1 MHLKTFISIINL
13 KVESFLSYTYVSYMH
28 HMYMHHASE
37 YLVLCL
43 SRFEIVVISSM
54 RIQTVKDDEPKI
66 YILFFDLPLRVT
78 VTCRKRANSVVS
90 AWFFTSSQPN
100 LKNRDTKALKPLQ
113 DFVSHRKFFFYYFV
127 SRYLRTRIGTN
138 ATNNIADKKL
148 WRPRDLSRRH
158 RVWLLRT

>member
-1 MHLKTFISIINL
+1 
-13 KVESFLSYTYVSYMH
+13 
-28 HMYMHHASE
+28 
-37 YLVLCL
+37 
-43 SRFEIVVISSM
+43 M

-113 DFVSHRKFFFYYFV
+113 RLCISSEIFFLLFRLTI
-127 SRYLRTRIGTN
+127 SQNKDRHQRNQQHCRQETLASTRLKQETPSLAAANLAMKISFSACLHVRQT
-138 ATNNIADKKL
+138 
-148 WRPRDLSRRH
+148 
-158 RVWLLRT
+158 